1 MKKNDKMKLL
11 GIGLL
16 LIIILAVIL
25 TFFLVSKMTHPAETE
40 VKESFDDSFTGTLSN
55 AYIVSN
61 CENEIIVLY
70 HQKYY
75 VANETAQSAYT
86 GVADIEMEHGKIVKI
101 QSKSGSVSGILASY
115 SPNTVQIEGYQPL
128 SCDETLPVYYVDEEE
143 KTGLPVRQIS
153 VSDLVIGNSS
163 LDLIVAEGRAC
174 AIVKHQSEKVDNVR
188 VLLKNGSSLFYSNLY
203 IKSNRSYAVDGQ
215 TKDAGT
221 IVSAKDCLKG
231 CKNGKEI
238 RISSKNNGMLFLCNE
253 SGKKEKEGYE
263 GDFILRKEKGGIVLI
278 NELPIEDYV
287 RYVLPSEMPVTF
299 SYEALKAQ
307 AVCARTFAY
316 GQIHNDTYAKYGAN
330 LDDSTA
336 FQVYHATKSYEI
348 TDQAVADT
356 KGMVLTYEG
365 KLVDCYYYSTSP
377 GYSENLEVWDAES
390 PNYLVAENH
399 TKINKINL
407 SKKKNFHKFITN
419 DVASYDSDS
428 PYYRW
433 TATLSSKLGMDS
445 ELGRL
450 KKMEVLER
458 SESGYVLSLKVVFED
473 GERIYEKENDIRFA
487 LGKYLLKVELAD
499 KTVRSDC
506 HSVPSA
512 CFEIKNQK
520 DGTIVLSGGGFGH
533 GIGMSQY
540 GADAMAREGQNWQKI
555 LDYYYK
561 GTELVEEK

>member
-1 MKKNDKMKLL
+1 MRKHDKMKML

-16 LIIILAVIL
+16 IIIAVTVIL
-25 TFFLVSKMTHPAETE
+25 TFFLVSTMTYPTETE

-75 VANETAQSAYT
+75 VANETAQSDYT

-101 QSKSGSVSGILASY
+101 QSKNGTVSGILASY

-128 SCDETLPVYYVDEEE
+128 SCDETLPVYYVNEEE
-143 KTGLPVRQIS
+143 ESELQVRQIA
-153 VSDLVIGNSS
+153 VSDLVIGNSN
-163 LDLIVAEGRAC
+163 LDLIVANGRAC
-174 AIVKHQSEKVDNVR
+174 AIVKRQSDKVDNIR

-203 IKSNRSYAVDGQ
+203 IKSNHSYTVDGK
-215 TKDAGT
+215 TKEAGT
-221 IVSAKDCLKG
+221 IVSAKECLKG
-231 CKNGKEI
+231 CKSGEEI
-238 RISSKNNGMLFLCNE
+238 RISTKNKGLLFLCDENG
-253 SGKKEKEGYE
+253 SKKNEGYE
-263 GDFILRKEKGGIVLI
+263 GDFILRKEKSEIVLI
-278 NELPIEDYV
+278 NELSIEDYV
-287 RYVLPSEMPVTF
+287 RYVLPSEMPTTF

-316 GQIHNDTYAKYGAN
+316 GQIHSDTYAKYGAN

-336 FQVYHATKSYEI
+336 FQVYHATKSYAI
-348 TDQAVADT
+348 TDQAVEDT
-356 KGMVLTYEG
+356 EGMVLTYEG
-365 KLVDCYYYSTSP
+365 RLVDCYYYSTSP

-390 PNYLVAENH
+390 PDYLVAENH
-399 TKINKINL
+399 TKVKKSNL
-407 SKKKNFHKFITN
+407 SRKKNFHKFITN
-419 DVASYDSDS
+419 EIASYDADS

-433 TATLSSKLGMDS
+433 TATLSSKLGMDP
-445 ELGRL
+445 ELGKL
-450 KKMEVLER
+450 KNMEVMER

-487 LGKYLLKVELAD
+487 LGKYLLEVELAD
-499 KTVRSDC
+499 NTVQNDCRSI
-506 HSVPSA
+506 PSA
-512 CFEIKNQK
+512 CFEIKSQK
-520 DGTIVLSGGGFGH
+520 DGTIILSGGGFGH

-540 GADAMAREGQNWQKI
+540 GADAMAREGKNWKEI
-555 LDYYYK
+555 LAYYYK